1 MRYWTSVTMVGCNL
15 AEFELTHWS
24 EAAVVSM
31 ERASPDRFPVLL
43 FAEAQFALTPHR
55 AHLGHVAPQP

>member
-1 MRYWTSVTMVGCNL
+1 MVGCNL

-31 ERASPDRFPVLL
+31 ERASPDRFPVPL
-43 FAEAQFALTPHR
+43 FAEAKCALTPHR
-55 AHLGHVAPQP
+55 AHLGHVAPQR